1 MNTIL
6 NKVSVYVG
14 TYKKYNEGNIFGE
27 WLTLGDY
34 ESYEEFIQAC
44 RELHEDEEEPELMFQ
59 DWICPEEL
67 RGFISKKGIDENLFL
82 LNDVEEEEE
91 YVIAYLEYAEDI
103 TEKRINDARD
113 NYIGEFES
121 YYELGEYFADELD
134 LLQMTDSVRNYF
146 DFEAYGRDV
155 SFDLIEARDYYF
167 WS

>member
-1 MNTIL
+1 M
-6 NKVSVYVG
+6 
-14 TYKKYNEGNIFGE
+14 
-27 WLTLGDY
+27 
-34 ESYEEFIQAC
+34 
-44 RELHEDEEEPELMFQ
+44 
-59 DWICPEEL
+59 
-67 RGFISKKGIDENLFL
+67 
-82 LNDVEEEEE
+82 LNDVEEDEEH
-91 YVIAYLEYAEDI
+91 VIAYLEYAGEI

>member
-34 ESYEEFIQAC
+34 DNYEEFIQAC
-44 RELHEDEEEPELMFQ
+44 RELHEDEEYPELMFQ
-59 DWICPEEL
+59 DWECPEEL
-67 RGFISKKGIDENLFL
+67 RGFISEMSIDENLFL
-82 LNDVEEEEE
+82 LNDVEEDEEH
-91 YVIAYLEYAEDI
+91 VIAYLEYAGEI
-103 TEKRINDARD
+103 TEKRTEEARD
-113 NYIGEFES
+113 NYIGQFAD